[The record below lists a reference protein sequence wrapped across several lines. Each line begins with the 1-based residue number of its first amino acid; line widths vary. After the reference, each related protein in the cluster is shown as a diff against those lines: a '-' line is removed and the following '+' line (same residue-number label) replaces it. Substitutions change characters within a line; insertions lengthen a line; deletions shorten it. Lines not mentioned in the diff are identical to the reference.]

1 MLFRSAEALLALA
14 GDSTN
19 SVQKAEANATAARA
33 FADDGQV
40 ARADALWERNADPG
54 APETFQREAIIRIA
68 QGMLG
73 REAIPM
79 ARARLERF
87 LNDRP
92 MAPAWHPV
100 RVLLAQVLFRQYAAA
115 RSQATV
121 PPELAGIP
129 ALVLGQLDV
138 ILTNQPPREL
148 AGPIQNLRGWCLWE
162 EGLSKPQRLPE
173 AEAAFRL
180 AVEALPASP
189 EQAAARFKLGDA
201 ALLRGDPAAALS
213 QYLAVADGYTNDAVV
228 SRELRPF
235 AWQQSVAAAVA
246 ATNAAAAARAMERLL
261 EAHPDAEVSGRS
273 ALLLGQSLVRRG
285 DASSGR
291 DLLSRFA
298 LRFPD
303 APVTADVR
311 LALAS
316 GFISER
322 KWAPALAELDGWVA
336 RYTNHPSLP
345 QAEYDR
351 AYASA
356 EAGLSTNAVEQF
368 RALAQR
374 FATNPLARSN

>member
-1 MLFRSAEALLALA
+1 M
-14 GDSTN
+14 
-19 SVQKAEANATAARA
+19 
-33 FADDGQV
+33 
-40 ARADALWERNADPG
+40 
-54 APETFQREAIIRIA
+54 
-68 QGMLG
+68 
-73 REAIPM
+73 
-79 ARARLERF
+79 
-87 LNDRP
+87 
-92 MAPAWHPV
+92 
-100 RVLLAQVLFRQYAAA
+100 
-115 RSQATV
+115 
-121 PPELAGIP
+121 
-129 ALVLGQLDV
+129 
-138 ILTNQPPREL
+138 
-148 AGPIQNLRGWCLWE
+148 
-162 EGLSKPQRLPE
+162 
-173 AEAAFRL
+173 

-273 ALLLGQSLVRRG
+273 ALMLGQSLVRRG

-374 FATNPLARSN
+374 FATNPLAQTAQLWLGSHFYNLGDFARAELAYVGVLTNSLWKGSVATQRARLLASHAAMARGSTTNAVQYLLDLLNDPATPEPERASGYFYLGEARLSANPASTNGPTSSFSEALEAFAGAARFTNQPVVVAAWGRMAYCQLQLSAQSPVAASRAVEL